1 LYVKGPKINA
11 GGIRIKP
18 TTRKTKIMSET
29 IATIGPNKWS
39 SARTGGEEKPVFTYE
54 LSARSAGGGER
65 RDIPAA
71 TQLARMILA
80 LPGRNSTTAAK
91 LVFSV
96 IGKMLAFSCV
106 ALLANLR
113 VSAADK
119 DDAASAPMP
128 IACEVRY
135 HFRERIADAKPG
147 EKQFSAPATER
158 ESLPPSRLV
167 DSDGQQAQVVEG
179 RVAHLPSY
187 RFAIKLSRSE
197 GTDAGKLEVNI
208 LDAAGKPLSGYPQTM
223 ANPFADASEQDGKVF
238 EIPITKYRTQMIEK
252 TLLAKDQRL
261 TYVGLVIKPSP

>member
-1 LYVKGPKINA
+1 
-11 GGIRIKP
+11 
-18 TTRKTKIMSET
+18 MSET
-29 IATIGPNKWS
+29 IATISPNKWS

-54 LSARSAGGGER
+54 LSARSASGGER

-71 TQLARMILA
+71 TQLARMILT
-80 LPGRNSTTAAK
+80 LPGRNNSTAAK

-119 DDAASAPMP
+119 NDAASTPMP

-158 ESLPPSRLV
+158 EALPPSQLV
-167 DSDGQQAQVVEG
+167 GSDGQQAQVVEG

-187 RFAIKLSRSE
+187 RFAIKLSRGE

-208 LDAAGKPLSGYPQTM
+208 LDAAGEPLSGYPQTM
-223 ANPFADASEQDGKVF
+223 ANPFADASDQDGKAF

-252 TLLAKDQRL
+252 TLLARDQRL
-261 TYVGLVIKPSP
+261 TYVALVIKPSP

>member
-1 LYVKGPKINA
+1 
-11 GGIRIKP
+11 
-18 TTRKTKIMSET
+18 MSET
-29 IATIGPNKWS
+29 IATIGPNKLVQ
-39 SARTGGEEKPVFTYE
+39 RTHRRRGEAGIHVQAV
-54 LSARSAGGGER
+54 ARSASGGER
-65 RDIPAA
+65 RDMPAA

-80 LPGRNSTTAAK
+80 APGRNNSTAAK

-96 IGKMLAFSCV
+96 MRKMLAFSCV

-119 DDAASAPMP
+119 DDAASAPKA

-147 EKQFSAPATER
+147 EKQFSAPATDR
-158 ESLPPSRLV
+158 EALPPSRLV
-167 DSDGQQAQVVEG
+167 GSDGQQAQVVEG

-187 RFAIKLSRSE
+187 RFAIKLSRGE

-208 LDAAGKPLSGYPQTM
+208 LDANGKPLSGYPQTI
-223 ANPFADASEQDGKVF
+223 ANPFANASDQEGKEF

-252 TLLAKDQRL
+252 TLLEKDQHL
-261 TYVGLVIKPSP
+261 TYVALVIKPSP

>member
-1 LYVKGPKINA
+1 MTRMIKI
-11 GGIRIKP
+11 I
-18 TTRKTKIMSET
+18 SET
-29 IATIGPNKWS
+29 IATIGPNKWQNCKS
-39 SARTGGEEKPVFTYE
+39 TIIEEDDGRVYFKADMDIDADGAYRAYHPNNKSR
-54 LSARSAGGGER
+54 L
-65 RDIPAA
+65 DNLNIPAA
-71 TQLARMILA
+71 TQLAGMIRA
-80 LPGRNSTTAAK
+80 LLGRKNGTAAK

-106 ALLANLR
+106 VLLANLR

-119 DDAASAPMP
+119 DDTASAPMP

-158 ESLPPSRLV
+158 EALPPSRLV

-187 RFAIKLSRSE
+187 RFAIKLTRGE
-197 GTDAGKLEVNI
+197 GTDVGKLEVNI
-208 LDAAGKPLSGYPQTM
+208 VDANGKPLSGYPQTM
-223 ANPFADASEQDGKVF
+223 ANPFADASDQDGKAF
-238 EIPITKYRTQMIEK
+238 EIAVTKYRTQMIEK
-252 TLLAKDQRL
+252 TLLAKNQRL

>member
-1 LYVKGPKINA
+1 
-11 GGIRIKP
+11 
-18 TTRKTKIMSET
+18 MSET
-29 IATIGPNKWS
+29 IATNSPNKWS

-54 LSARSAGGGER
+54 LWPGVPAVVNGVTY
-65 RDIPAA
+65 PAA

-80 LPGRNSTTAAK
+80 VPVRNNSTAAK

-158 ESLPPSRLV
+158 EALPRSRLV
-167 DSDGQQAQVVEG
+167 GSDGQQAQVVEG

-187 RFAIKLSRSE
+187 RFAIKLSRGE
-197 GTDAGKLEVNI
+197 GTDAGKLEVSI

-223 ANPFADASEQDGKVF
+223 ANPFVDASDQDRKEF

-252 TLLAKDQRL
+252 TLLAKDQHL
-261 TYVGLVIKPSP
+261 TYVQLVVQAQ